1 MTEQEQQLQDQ
12 IIGLQIDLVDQEKQ
26 IRELSSV
33 ILKMQQDMTRLNR
46 ELKQVKER
54 LAAPS
59 EEGMFNLAEEKPPH
73 Y

>member
-12 IIGLQIDLVDQEKQ
+12 IIGLQIDLADHEKQ

-59 EEGMFNLAEEKPPH
+59 EEGVFNLAE
-73 Y
+73 